1 MDNIICMVEKYHN
14 YGVKNT
20 FLSGIVF
27 MTTLSLDILIQVY
40 NMISNYCNTKG
51 LYYIGNKNIRADG
64 LYKDGLDLL
73 DKGK

>member
-1 MDNIICMVEKYHN
+1 MDNIICMVEKCHN

-51 LYYIGNKNIRADG
+51 LYYIGNKNIRTDG
-64 LYKDGLDLL
+64 LYKDGLHLL